1 MNRLT
6 ILVITI
12 LALTAVTAG
21 VAFAVSGTGHAALP
35 FAGSKGG
42 QVAPLATKTD
52 VVFTPAVP
60 VVPVANS
67 SAAVPVVPV
76 AKPAA
81 AKSAAPVGKKK
92 AAKTITGAVV
102 HDPDDCG
109 DTCSDSKLDAD
120 DCGVDHCSDD
130 AKSGK
135 AAPASTIDD
144 DGDGDGGDCGDPAG
158 D

>member
-21 VAFAVSGTGHAALP
+21 VAFAVSGTGRAVPPVAD
-35 FAGSKGG
+35 SKGG
-42 QVAPLATKTD
+42 PAAPLSNKTD
-52 VVFTPAVP
+52 VVPTPAAP
-60 VVPVANS
+60 VVLVANPS
-67 SAAVPVVPV
+67 
-76 AKPAA
+76 A
-81 AKSAAPVGKKK
+81 AKSAAPAAEKK
-92 AAKTITGAVV
+92 APKTITGAVV

-120 DCGVDHCSDD
+120 DCGVDDCSDD
-130 AKSGK
+130 AKPRK
-135 AAPASTIDD
+135 ATPASTIDD

>member
-1 MNRLT
+1 VNRLT

-21 VAFAVSGTGHAALP
+21 VAFAVSGTGHAASP
-35 FAGSKGG
+35 IADSKGG
-42 QVAPLATKTD
+42 QVAPLASKTE
-52 VVFTPAVP
+52 VVLTPAIP
-60 VVPVANS
+60 VVPVANP
-67 SAAVPVVPV
+67 SAAVSVLPV
-76 AKPAA
+76 ANTPAVKPAA
-81 AKSAAPVGKKK
+81 PAAEKK
-92 AAKTITGAVV
+92 ASKTITGAVV

-120 DCGVDHCSDD
+120 DCAVDDCSDD

-135 AAPASTIDD
+135 AAPVSTIDD
-144 DGDGDGGDCGDPAG
+144 DGDGDGGDCGDAAG